1 MQSGCAS
8 AVRYRLIAA
17 VIAGCGAWTAE
28 VAAGQGPDPEPAP
41 VKSTA
46 VPAAT
51 TPRVEPKSEP
61 LADPKPSP
69 ARVAAPAERK
79 PLHIPATGAAA
90 QTPAPSTSPISGAS
104 LTSTTLALAAVL
116 TLIFAVAALIK
127 RFAAKGALSGLGL
140 AARAPS
146 GVVHVLARYPVQ
158 RGLCLVLLKVDR
170 RVLVLSQSS
179 ARGGTP
185 LATLAEI
192 TQPEDVASILAKCGE
207 STGES
212 LAARFQATLSKADR
226 EIEAP
231 ETPAPRKARVQAPE
245 PVARAAMPRPSRPV
259 RVEDTGTPDIQSPAA
274 AAAESLRLKLAALRA
289 ATASNGTRSIAA

>member
-8 AVRYRLIAA
+8 AVGYRLIAA

-46 VPAAT
+46 APAAT
-51 TPRVEPKSEP
+51 VAKIEPKSEQI
-61 LADPKPSP
+61 ADEKPSTP
-69 ARVAAPAERK
+69 RVTNTVERK
-79 PLHIPATGAAA
+79 PLHVPATGAAA
-90 QTPAPSTSPISGAS
+90 QKPAPTSSPVNGAS

-116 TLIFAVAALIK
+116 TLIFAVAAFIK

-158 RGLCLVLLKVDR
+158 KGLCLVLLKVDR

-179 ARGGTP
+179 VRGGTP

-192 TQPEDVASILAKCGE
+192 TQPEEVASILAKCGE

-212 LAARFQATLSKADR
+212 LAAKFQATLSKADR

-231 ETPAPRKARVQAPE
+231 EAPAPRKTRVQAPE
-245 PVARAAMPRPSRPV
+245 PVVRSAMPRQPRPV
-259 RVEDTGTPDIQSPAA
+259 RVEDAGAPEIQSPAA